1 MNNNL
6 LLFCDTCGEM
16 KKISYKY
23 ENDDLLINCECIK
36 EKKKRNYLVDLFL
49 NNKFTTVPKLNC
61 TLHNSSFTDWCED
74 CKFNLCDS
82 CLGNHEHHK
91 ITKLSSL
98 LIDQNDIN
106 ILDNIIQKFGEKLEQ
121 KKKIVEEKKIFNQKE
136 ENEFFVNFNK
146 YYNLNINEIAFV
158 RFIKD
163 QYQYLLNKNMICY
176 QIIINLQYLIE
187 KLKLIPV
194 NSEVINS
201 LNNNMKQ
208 NNEEMNDFVDIY
220 NMVFKFQH
228 YCLLPN
234 NDNEENDKIAEEKQ
248 TDLFLERSY
257 AFSMKNLSE
266 IQNEENFNEYM
277 KNIPMTQSVNLINEK
292 KNNFDLFNNS
302 INSNFN
308 INNYIN
314 NNNNNSNNNN
324 SNNNSNNNNYQENE
338 KIDLKGSQSQSLIT
352 SINDSNYFLLK
363 SKTVKVPEIKEQY
376 FGPYKEGKY
385 HGDNARLIYPN
396 GFIYEGSF
404 RDGLRHGKGTLSNPD
419 ETYLYD
425 GEWAFD
431 KKNGKCLE
439 IINGEQFDGFYKNDI
454 RDGDCTITYS
464 NKDTF
469 KGNLING
476 LKNGYGEQYCFSSKS
491 TYKGEFRN
499 NVFEG
504 TGEIINET
512 GYHYQGGF
520 LGGLRHGDNCL
531 EEKIGVR
538 KYKGQFK
545 RDKMNGKGIYEW
557 YEGQSK
563 GDIYNG
569 DFKDDLFDGNGTYQF
584 SDGTIYI
591 GEFKRGVKEG
601 KGKIIYSDGSFYE
614 GEYMDGHKSGK
625 GVFQDMEGNK
635 YEGNFYNGNKHSKG
649 KETYTNG
656 ETLEGFW
663 LNGLKEGNFIFV
675 DSDGTRYNRKYI
687 RDELIEQ
694 EKQGFL
700 TSVFGSLFDKIK
712 TFIK

>member
-16 KKISYKY
+16 KKINYKY

-36 EKKKRNYLVDLFL
+36 EKKKRTYLVELFL
-49 NNKFTTVPKLNC
+49 NNKFTTVPKLIC
-61 TLHNSSFTDWCED
+61 TTHNSSFSNWCED
-74 CKFNLCDS
+74 CKINICDS
-82 CLGNHEHHK
+82 CLGNHKNHK
-91 ITKLSSL
+91 LTKLSSL

-106 ILDNIIQKFGEKLEQ
+106 ILDKIVVKFGEKLQQ
-121 KKKIVEEKKIFNQKE
+121 KKKIVEEKKIFKQKE

-158 RFIKD
+158 KFIKD
-163 QYQYLLNKNMICY
+163 QYQYLLNKKMICY

-187 KLKLIPV
+187 KLKFIPV
-194 NSEVINS
+194 NNEAINS
-201 LNNNMKQ
+201 LNNNRNQ

-248 TDLFLERSY
+248 TDLFLERSN
-257 AFSMKNLSE
+257 AFSLQKLSE

-277 KNIPMTQSVNLINEK
+277 KNIPMTKSINLTSD
-292 KNNFDLFNNS
+292 KNTNFNLFNNS
-302 INSNFN
+302 FNN
-308 INNYIN
+308 INDN
-314 NNNNNSNNNN
+314 NNQNNAKS
-324 SNNNSNNNNYQENE
+324 
-338 KIDLKGSQSQSLIT
+338 DLKESQSLISST
-352 SINDSNYFLLK
+352 NESNYFLLK
-363 SKTVKVPEIKEQY
+363 SKTMKVPENKEQY
-376 FGPYKEGKY
+376 FGPYKNGKY

-396 GFIYEGSF
+396 GYIYEGSF
-404 RDGLRHGKGTLSNPD
+404 RDGLRHGKGTLSSPD
-419 ETYLYD
+419 NTYLYN

-439 IINGEQFDGFYKNDI
+439 IINGETFEGFYNNGI
-454 RDGDCTITYS
+454 REGKCTITYS

-469 KGNLING
+469 KGKLING
-476 LKNGYGEQYCFSSKS
+476 KKEGYGEQYCFSTKS
-491 TYKGEFRN
+491 TYKGEFKN
-499 NVFEG
+499 NSFEG
-504 TGEIINET
+504 KGEIKNDS

-531 EEKIGVR
+531 EEKTGVR
-538 KYKGQFK
+538 KYIGQF
-545 RDKMNGKGIYEW
+545 RNDKMNGKGNYEW
-557 YEGQSK
+557 YEGPSK
-563 GDIYNG
+563 GDKYNG
-569 DFKDDLFDGNGTYQF
+569 DFKNDLFDGIGTYQY

-591 GEFKRGVKEG
+591 GDFKRGVKEG

-635 YEGNFYNGNKHSKG
+635 YEGNFYNGNRHSKG

-663 LNGLKEGNFIFV
+663 LNGMKEGNFVFV
-675 DSDGTRYNRKYI
+675 DSHGFRYNRKYI

-694 EKQGFL
+694 EKEGFL
-700 TSVFGSLFDKIK
+700 TSVFNNIFDKIK
-712 TFIK
+712 TLIK